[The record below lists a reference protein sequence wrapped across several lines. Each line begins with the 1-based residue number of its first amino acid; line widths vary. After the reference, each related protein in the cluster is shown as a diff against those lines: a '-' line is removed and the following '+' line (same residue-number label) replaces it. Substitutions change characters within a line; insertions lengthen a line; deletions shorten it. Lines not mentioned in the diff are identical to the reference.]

1 MTGADGLT
9 HSTITIYEIG
19 MPSPLIL
26 VTNDD
31 GIAAPGIRVLA
42 ESLAEVAEVVVYA
55 PESEQ
60 SAVGHGISLHRPL
73 RVREVHKGWYAIDGT
88 PTDCVMLAVR
98 SLLGRRP
105 NIVFSG
111 INSGPNLG
119 DDVTYS
125 GTVAGAFEGMLL
137 GVPSVAIS
145 SASYETKDY
154 TTAGRVAALLARDI
168 LARGVPPDTVLNVN
182 VPEVPYDELQ
192 GISIT
197 RQGLRD
203 YEDEI
208 ITRKDPRGR
217 EYHWIGGMRP
227 SHHAHEGTDFE
238 AVDSNRVSVT
248 PLHRDLTNFR
258 AMAELQDRNITL

>member
-1 MTGADGLT
+1 MA
-9 HSTITIYEIG
+9 
-19 MPSPLIL
+19 SPLIL

-31 GIAAPGIRVLA
+31 GIAAPGLQTLA
-42 ESLAEVAEVVVYA
+42 KCLETVGEVVVYA

-60 SAVGHGISLHRPL
+60 SAVGHGISLHHPL
-73 RVREVHKGWYAIDGT
+73 RVREAGTNRFAVDGT

-98 SLLGRRP
+98 KLLGRRP
-105 NIVFSG
+105 QIVFSG

-137 GVPSVAIS
+137 GITSVAIS
-145 SASYETKDY
+145 SAAYETTDY
-154 TTAGRVAALLARDI
+154 STAGQVAAHLARH
-168 LARGVPPDTVLNVN
+168 LLEHGAPADTVLNVN
-182 VPEVPYDELQ
+182 VPQLPYEELA
-192 GISIT
+192 GLSIT

-203 YEDEI
+203 YEDDI
-208 ITRKDPRGR
+208 VTRQDPRGR

-227 SHHAHEGTDFE
+227 RHIAHEGTDFE
-238 AVDSNRVSVT
+238 AIDSNRVSIT

-258 AMAELQDRNITL
+258 ALAELQDRNIEL